1 MRFTSANAREM
12 SARGN
17 ATRWSRYRMAK
28 EAPANH
34 PATTMAIPEPAGDTG
49 PGIDVTRVRARLET
63 LDRLMSKANSD
74 REWDNYSRAFDRLFK
89 VLCVLTKTP
98 GPGNYKSVPLPRRP
112 NYARP
117 LEPLPLVPTSPPKV
131 SAVVD
136 EDEEV
141 PRLLYGEPP
150 DEGEWLQRV
159 SDDDTA
165 DDASPAPS
173 RGPTAAAQL
182 PAVADQKSVGRAP
195 AASPVTFRPSPP
207 NDSPLIQH
215 TPAPPRMTYK
225 DGKLGY
231 HGNR

>member
-1 MRFTSANAREM
+1 MLFTSANAREM

-17 ATRWSRYRMAK
+17 AARWSRYRIAK
-28 EAPANH
+28 EAPANP

-49 PGIDVTRVRARLET
+49 PGIDVTRVRARLER
-63 LDRLMSKANSD
+63 LDRLMSNAKTD

-112 NYARP
+112 HYARP
-117 LEPLPLVPTSPPKV
+117 VEPLPLSPTPAPKL
-131 SAVVD
+131 SAVAD
-136 EDEEV
+136 EDAEV
-141 PRLLYGEPP
+141 PVFRFGEPP

-165 DDASPAPS
+165 DDASPTPS

-195 AASPVTFRPSPP
+195 APSPLTFRPSP

-215 TPAPPRMTYK
+215 TAAPPRMTWK

-231 HGNR
+231 HGNG

>member
-17 ATRWSRYRMAK
+17 AARWSRYRMAK
-28 EAPANH
+28 APPANL
-34 PATTMAIPEPAGDTG
+34 PANPIAIPEPAGDTG

-63 LDRLMSKANSD
+63 LDGLMSKATSD
-74 REWDNYSRAFDRLFK
+74 REWDNYSKAFDRLFK

-98 GPGNYKSVPLPRRP
+98 GPGNYKPVPFPRRP
-112 NYARP
+112 HYDAEVRLRP
-117 LEPLPLVPTSPPKV
+117 LNLSPTPVPPVERDESLPLLR
-131 SAVVD
+131 
-136 EDEEV
+136 
-141 PRLLYGEPP
+141 RLGEPP
-150 DEGEWLQRV
+150 DEGDWLQSV

-165 DDASPAPS
+165 DDPSLTPS
-173 RGPTAAAQL
+173 RVPTAAAEL

-195 AASPVTFRPSPP
+195 APSPMTFRPSPL
-207 NDSPLIQH
+207 NDSSLIQH
-215 TPAPPRMTYK
+215 TPAPPRMTWK